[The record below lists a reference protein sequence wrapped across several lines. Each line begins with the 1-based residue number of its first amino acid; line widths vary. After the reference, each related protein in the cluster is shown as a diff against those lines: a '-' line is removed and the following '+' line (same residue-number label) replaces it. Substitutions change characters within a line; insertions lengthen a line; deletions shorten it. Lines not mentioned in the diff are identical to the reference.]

1 MSETRVKS
9 PKSESEKLIILLV
22 GICLLLK
29 CNAISMPLFSY
40 AFTLLVLYFCSA
52 ETMDGFV
59 ARLRGLPW
67 STTQE
72 DIVKFFDGKYS
83 NSVLTDLKT

>member
-1 MSETRVKS
+1 MSDGDARVKS
-9 PKSESEKLIILLV
+9 QKVRNIILLA
-22 GICLLLK
+22 GIFLSLK
-29 CNAISMPLFSY
+29 CYAMPMPLFSY
-40 AFTLLVLYFCSA
+40 AFMLIVLYVCSA